1 MPLSDNQ
8 KATIA
13 RLAGKV
19 RKNASELD
27 GLNKIYNAEQEI
39 QHIGIAVQPNL
50 RKDFTAVVNVPRI
63 TVDEPVIRQHVRAFY
78 RTGDSTRE
86 DPALREA
93 WEANNLASESSL
105 VHTEE
110 KIFGRTFVAVGAN
123 PDDDEHPLITAEDP
137 RSIAMDVDVR
147 RRRATAAF
155 RLYRDEA
162 TRSTLGTLYT
172 PDATYHVERGRNG
185 WAIADMDDP
194 VDEHSL
200 GVVPIVAFVNR
211 RRTGSFDGLTEMS
224 DAIRKT
230 ATAARIITNMSVSSD
245 SLALPHRWASGV
257 AKEDF
262 VDAATGKVLPTW
274 EAYMT
279 ALKATANPD
288 AKFGNFDAAD
298 LANFHQAVNA
308 LLSWCAAEYGL
319 PLRYL
324 GQQSVNPASEGAIM
338 ADESRLIGRVERMN
352 RFDGDSWAWVMD
364 LYERFRTGEWGAR
377 NTIRV
382 LWRNPATPT
391 LSQIADAGTK
401 MRATGDLSR
410 EGMWDMLEWDEPRK
424 AQERARL
431 EAEGNADPILTLGR
445 DLARGTGNA
454 PVGG

>member
-1 MPLSDNQ
+1 MPLSQDQ
-8 KATIA
+8 KETVNRLTATI
-13 RLAGKV
+13 R
-19 RKNASELD
+19 RNAKQLD
-27 GLNKIYNAEQEI
+27 DLDKIYNAEQEI

-110 KIFGRTFVAVGAN
+110 KIFARTYVSVGTN
-123 PDDDEHPLITAEDP
+123 PDDDEHPLIAAEDP
-137 RSIAMDVDVR
+137 RSLALEVDSR
-147 RRRATAAF
+147 RRRATAAL
-155 RLYRDEA
+155 RIYRDDA
-162 TRSTLGTLYT
+162 KRVTYGTLYQ
-172 PDATYHVERGRNG
+172 PDATTHVERGRNG
-185 WAIADMDDP
+185 WVIADIEDP
-194 VDEHSL
+194 VDEHGL
-200 GVVPIVAFVNR
+200 GVVPIISFVNR
-211 RRTGSFDGLTEMS
+211 RRSGSYDGLSEMS

-230 ATAARIITNMSVSSD
+230 AAAARIITNMSVASD

-257 AKEDF
+257 SKDDF
-262 VDAATGKVLPTW
+262 VDAKTGKVLDTW
-274 EAYMT
+274 QAYMT
-279 ALKATANPD
+279 AIKATANKD
-288 AKFGNFDAAD
+288 AKFGNFDAAE
-298 LANFHQAVNA
+298 LANFHKAVDS

-338 ADESRLIGRVERMN
+338 ADESRLIGRVEKMN

-364 LYERFRTGEWGAR
+364 LYERFRTGEWGPR
-377 NTIRV
+377 NSIRV

-431 EAEGNADPILTLGR
+431 VIEAGEDPILTLGR
-445 DLARGTGNA
+445 SLAAGTGNA